1 INSQSLNTVI
11 WSIILGFSVYGIL
24 RLILRKRLLAFV
36 KQLASRADLNLMD
49 EIGYRSVIIG
59 FPLFA
64 LGGIFFAA
72 IWAQIAWSR
81 FWGWDPKETWAFITF
96 MFYTVFLHLRLNR
109 GYEGEKSAWLA
120 VLGFIL
126 ILFNLIAINL
136 IVAGLHS
143 YALLEKRVE
152 MTEKILIVDDEE
164 RIRKLLNMYLV
175 REGYDITEAENG
187 EEALE
192 LAMENDYNCILL
204 DLMMPKM
211 DGIEVASRLR
221 RTKSTPIIML
231 TAKGEENNRVEGFE
245 VGADDYIVK
254 PFSPREVVLRVK
266 AILRR
271 SSETTFINQEATAKD
286 VIVYEHLVIDN
297 DAHRVLADDHNVNL
311 TPKEYE
317 LLLFLAKSPD
327 KVFDREELL
336 KEVWHYDFYGDLRT
350 VDTHVKRLREKLNK
364 VSPEASRMIHT
375 VWGIGYK

>member
-1 INSQSLNTVI
+1 
-11 WSIILGFSVYGIL
+11 
-24 RLILRKRLLAFV
+24 
-36 KQLASRADLNLMD
+36 
-49 EIGYRSVIIG
+49 
-59 FPLFA
+59 
-64 LGGIFFAA
+64 
-72 IWAQIAWSR
+72 
-81 FWGWDPKETWAFITF
+81 
-96 MFYTVFLHLRLNR
+96 
-109 GYEGEKSAWLA
+109 
-120 VLGFIL
+120 
-126 ILFNLIAINL
+126 
-136 IVAGLHS
+136 
-143 YALLEKRVE
+143 

-175 REGYDITEAENG
+175 REGYDITEAEDG

-211 DGIEVASRLR
+211 DGIEVANKLR

-297 DAHRVLADDHNVNL
+297 DAHRVLADDSKVNL

-350 VDTHVKRLREKLNK
+350 VDTHVKRLREKLYK

-375 VWGIGYK
+375 VWGIGYKFEVNES